1 MRGQAPEGVP
11 GHAICRNTG
20 YAGTYGLASRMT
32 A

>member
-1 MRGQAPEGVP
+1 MRGQAPEGVL
-11 GHAICRNTG
+11 GHAICKNPG